1 MLGGRNSV
9 CFQRLLCLPEV
20 YEKTNAPLKKRGPSP
35 KHFSKKAKKNC
46 VSNFGIRCVRVWAG
60 SIERQEEAEI
70 ARLEHMFIFG
80 GLP

>member
-9 CFQRLLCLPEV
+9 RFQRLLCLPEV
-20 YEKTNAPLKKRGPSP
+20 YEKTNAPLKRKVLLQNILAT
-35 KHFSKKAKKNC
+35 KQKNC